1 MTFHT
6 VPPSAVNF
14 GDQVVINKHLCT
26 VKLIDG
32 PDSTGAYDVYAHD
45 EATGADVRAI
55 VTEAI
60 TLAL

>member
-1 MTFHT
+1 MTYHT
-6 VPPSAVNF
+6 VSPDRITY

-32 PDSTGAYDVYAHD
+32 PDNAGAYDLYAHD
-45 EATGADVRAI
+45 EITGADVRAI
-55 VTEAI
+55 VTDAI

>member
-1 MTFHT
+1 MTLHQ

-26 VKLIDG
+26 VKFIDG
-32 PDSTGAYDVYAHD
+32 PDASGAYDLYVHD
-45 EATGADVRAI
+45 NATGQDRQEV